1 MARCPAKAMNS
12 PIQKIQAFVFL
23 YNPGVRSVG
32 LMSTARYERERVA
45 QISSAKAPWNQK
57 TRLCR
62 QWRDTGSCRYGDAC
76 TFAHGSEELKVFG
89 AGREDWDHEQWQLHD
104 QNKKVKSI
112 LAERAE

>member
-1 MARCPAKAMNS
+1 MWD
-12 PIQKIQAFVFL
+12 
-23 YNPGVRSVG
+23 VG

-76 TFAHGSEELKVFG
+76 TFAHGSDELKVFG
-89 AGREDWDHEQWQLHD
+89 AGREDWDDEQWQLHD
-104 QNKKVKSI
+104 QNKKVKRI
-112 LAERAE
+112 LAEREE